1 MTTVDR
7 IAAALML
14 GHGSRSLLTRHARRY
29 ENVGVLVDPTP
40 RTDDRRGVANTL
52 IGQAVRPS

>member
-14 GHGSRSLLTRHARRY
+14 GYWSRSLLTRHARRY
-29 ENVGVLVDPTP
+29 ENVARAYGS
-40 RTDDRRGVANTL
+40 VAAN
-52 IGQAVRPS
+52 